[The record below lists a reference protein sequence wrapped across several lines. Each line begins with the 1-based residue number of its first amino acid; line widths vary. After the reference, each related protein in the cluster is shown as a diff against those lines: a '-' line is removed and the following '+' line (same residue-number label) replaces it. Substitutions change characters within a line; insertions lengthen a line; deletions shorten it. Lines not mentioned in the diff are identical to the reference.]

1 MPLTNSLT
9 SAVAQQTYGFMNY
22 KENVFHAGLS
32 SVDKSILD
40 FSGTT
45 VCRVIVENKSLLG

>member
-9 SAVAQQTYGFMNY
+9 AVAQQTYGFMNY